1 MCVCLCKCVC
11 LCAPVWLC
19 VCVCVCVSVSVCLC
33 LCLCASVFISIDH
46 FLQRSTLATDDKL
59 EHGRKIIIIM
69 SQANNQTWDWPVTRQ
84 KQAAVFDTQP
94 VS

>member
-1 MCVCLCKCVC
+1 MC
-11 LCAPVWLC
+11 AC
-19 VCVCVCVSVSVCLC
+19 VCVSVCLCVCVSVSVCLPACVCVCVC
-33 LCLCASVFISIDH
+33 LCVTVFISIYH
-46 FLQRSTLATDDKL
+46 FLLRSTLATDDKL

-84 KQAAVFDTQP
+84 KQTAVFDTQR